1 MKKSI
6 QFLPRAFAIT
16 CISIVSSYASIA
28 NAAQCE
34 HVIQNE
40 WSSGFVAEIQI
51 TNDGTSAIEDWQ
63 VNWSYSDAV
72 STSTWNAVVSG
83 NNPYMASNL
92 DWNGTIYP
100 GQSVVF
106 GIQGD
111 KNIVGAA
118 APTVQVT
125 GAICGDTPPVDDE
138 TILTNVQRHQQALKL
153 ML

>member
-83 NNPYMASNL
+83 NNPLWPAILIGMALFIL
-92 DWNGTIYP
+92 DKVWFLAYKVIKT
-100 GQSVVF
+100 
-106 GIQGD
+106 
-111 KNIVGAA
+111 
-118 APTVQVT
+118 
-125 GAICGDTPPVDDE
+125 
-138 TILTNVQRHQQALKL
+138 
-153 ML
+153 